1 MISIPTIE
9 TERLLLRS
17 FREDDLDEFAVL
29 NADPE
34 VVKYLGAG
42 KPWSREETWMQMASF
57 LGHWELRGYGLWAV
71 EERSSGKFIGRIGLL
86 NPEGWYSLELA
97 WTLTRSRWGNGFA
110 TEGARAALEYAFNV
124 VKVNHIVSLIDSR
137 NLASMRVA
145 ERVGEKL
152 EERIELRGKNVSVYG
167 IARA

>member
-1 MISIPTIE
+1 MISIPTIA
-9 TERLLLRS
+9 TERLLLRP
-17 FREDDLDEFAVL
+17 FREDDLDEFAAL

-42 KPWSREETWMQMASF
+42 KPWSREETWMQMAAF

-71 EERSSGKFIGRIGLL
+71 EERSSQKFIGRIGLL
-86 NPEGWYSLELA
+86 NSEGWYRLELA
-97 WTLTRSRWGNGFA
+97 WTLTRSRWGEGFA

-124 VKVNHIVSLIDSR
+124 VKVDHIVSLIDSR
-137 NLASMRVA
+137 NLPSIRVA
-145 ERVGEKL
+145 ERLGEKL

-167 IARA
+167 IGRP

>member
-1 MISIPTIE
+1 MISIPTIT
-9 TERLLLRS
+9 TERLELRA
-17 FREDDLDEFAVL
+17 FRADDLDAFATL

-42 KPWSREETWMQMASF
+42 KPWSREETWMQMAAF

-71 EERSSGKFIGRIGLL
+71 EERASRQFIGRIGLL
-86 NPEGWYSLELA
+86 NPEGWYRLELA

-124 VKVNHIVSLIDSR
+124 VKLDHIVSLIDSR
-137 NLASMRVA
+137 NQPSIRVA
-145 ERVGEKL
+145 ERLGERL
-152 EERIELRGKNVSVYG
+152 EERIELHGKDVCVYG
-167 IARA
+167 IARP

>member
-9 TERLLLRS
+9 TERLLLRP
-17 FREDDLDEFAVL
+17 FRQDDLDEFAAL

-71 EERSSGKFIGRIGLL
+71 EERSSRKFIGRIGLL
-86 NPEGWYSLELA
+86 NPEGWSSLELA
-97 WTLTRSRWGNGFA
+97 WTLTRSRWGQGFA

-124 VKVNHIVSLIDSR
+124 VKLDHIVSLIDSR
-137 NLASMRVA
+137 NLPSIRVA

-152 EERIELRGKNVSVYG
+152 EERIELRGKQVSVYG
-167 IARA
+167 IGRP